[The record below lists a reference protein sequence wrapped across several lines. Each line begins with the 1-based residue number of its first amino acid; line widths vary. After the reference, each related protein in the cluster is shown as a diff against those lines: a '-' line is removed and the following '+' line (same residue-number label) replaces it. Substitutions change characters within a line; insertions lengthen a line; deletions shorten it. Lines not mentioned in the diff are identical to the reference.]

1 MMDAVPVCECPKC
14 NMLGLHLMPYIAT
27 TTESKPGVKLHI
39 EEIPVTVRW
48 YDERLDTGSKPMIR
62 TTHEYTLVTV
72 EIDMLGRECAFC
84 RYEWFQEIRRR
95 TVE

>member
-1 MMDAVPVCECPKC
+1 
-14 NMLGLHLMPYIAT
+14 
-27 TTESKPGVKLHI
+27 
-39 EEIPVTVRW
+39 
-48 YDERLDTGSKPMIR
+48 LDTGSKPMIR